1 MFLLLWRSPK
11 KIKKI
16 NKIQIQIKTAGVNKS
31 LHMRVR
37 RACSRDRYCQRETV
51 IAEKMKLF
59 HVPQH
64 YRGIW

>member
-1 MFLLLWRSPK
+1 MLLLLWRSPK
-11 KIKKI
+11 KIK
-16 NKIQIQIKTAGVNKS
+16 NQMQIKTAGVNKS

-37 RACSRDRYCQRETV
+37 RACNRDRYCQRETV